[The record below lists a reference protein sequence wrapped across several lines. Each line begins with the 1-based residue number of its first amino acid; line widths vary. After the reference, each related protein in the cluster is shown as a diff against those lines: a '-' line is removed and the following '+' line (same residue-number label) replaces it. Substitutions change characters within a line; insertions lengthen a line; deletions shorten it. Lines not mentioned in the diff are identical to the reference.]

1 MESVLDSPVKKS
13 HDQTLSVL
21 LLEHESKLRRAI
33 TVTLQQ
39 LNMKVFE
46 ASDAESAR
54 SILEHQTP
62 RLLILE
68 FDSTNGKTGELIEYF
83 RRKNEK
89 GQNLVLLT
97 TSERP
102 GDVWRQHYRPDI
114 VVYKPF
120 DIRYL
125 TRCIKGST

>member
-1 MESVLDSPVKKS
+1 MESVLDPSVKKT
-13 HDQTLSVL
+13 HDQSLSVL
-21 LLEHESKLRRAI
+21 LLEPESNLRRAI
-33 TVTLQQ
+33 AVTLQQ
-39 LNMKVFE
+39 LNMHVFE
-46 ASDAESAR
+46 AADAKSAR

-68 FDSTNGKTGELIEYF
+68 FDSTNGWAGDLIDSF
-83 RRKNEK
+83 RQKNGN
-89 GQNLVLLT
+89 GQSLVLLT

-102 GDVWRQHYRPDI
+102 GDVWRQRYQPDI

-125 TRCIKGST
+125 TRCINEAT

>member
-21 LLEHESKLRRAI
+21 LLEHESNLRRAI

-39 LNMKVFE
+39 LNMKVYE
-46 ASDAESAR
+46 ASDAESAW

-68 FDSTNGKTGELIEYF
+68 FDSTNGKAGELIEYF
-83 RRKNEK
+83 RQKNED

-102 GDVWRQHYRPDI
+102 GDGWRQQYRPDI

>member
-13 HDQTLSVL
+13 HEQTLNVL
-21 LLEHESKLRRAI
+21 LLEHETKLRRAI

-39 LNMKVFE
+39 LNMNVVE
-46 ASDAESAR
+46 ASDAESAL
-54 SILEHQTP
+54 STLEQQTP
-62 RLLILE
+62 QFLILE
-68 FDSTNGKTGELIEYF
+68 FDSTNGSTGELIDTF
-83 RRKNEK
+83 RQKNGN
-89 GQNLVLLT
+89 GQSLVVLT

-102 GDVWRQHYRPDI
+102 GDVWRKRYQPDI

-125 TRCIKGST
+125 TRCINGST

>member
-1 MESVLDSPVKKS
+1 MESVLDSLVKKS

-21 LLEHESKLRRAI
+21 LLEHESNLRRAI

-39 LNMKVFE
+39 LNMNVFE
-46 ASDAESAR
+46 VADAESAL
-54 SILEHQTP
+54 SILEQQTP
-62 RLLILE
+62 QLLILE
-68 FDSTNGKTGELIEYF
+68 FDSINGRAGDLIDSF
-83 RRKNEK
+83 RQKNGS
-89 GQNLVLLT
+89 GQSLVLLT

-102 GDVWRQHYRPDI
+102 GDIWRQRYHPDI

-125 TRCIKGST
+125 TRCINEST

>member
-1 MESVLDSPVKKS
+1 MESVLDSLVNKS

-21 LLEHESKLRRAI
+21 LLEHESNLRRAI

-39 LNMKVFE
+39 LNMNVFE
-46 ASDAESAR
+46 VADAESAL
-54 SILEHQTP
+54 SILEQQTP
-62 RLLILE
+62 QLLILE
-68 FDSTNGKTGELIEYF
+68 FDSINGRAGDLIDSF
-83 RRKNEK
+83 RQKNGS
-89 GQNLVLLT
+89 GQSLVLLT

-102 GDVWRQHYRPDI
+102 GDIWRQRYHPDI

-125 TRCIKGST
+125 TRCINEST